1 MRRWDFL
8 SVLCGVAAA
17 PPLLVCA
24 QQAIPTVGVMSG
36 VSSRRES
43 TFAEGFVR
51 YMKELG
57 WEEGRNYHMFFVWT
71 EPHSDQ
77 DPARVSELIA
87 QGANVIVVFG
97 NRGIEVAL
105 RASATIPIVGMTDDL
120 VKSGFAVSMTHPG
133 GNLTGISLLTSELD
147 LKRLELLQE
156 AVPAA
161 KRIGVLADPATK
173 PSRTQFDEAAHK
185 LSLELVVVDVRNRE
199 ELAQGLDA
207 LGSAHIDAVNV
218 LASPILNNARM
229 FIVERLNQMRL
240 PAIYEWPETAEEG
253 GLLGYGTR
261 AQLALR
267 QVFGLVAK
275 ILRGSRPQDL
285 PIEQPAKFDFVVNL
299 KTAKE
304 IGLTIPPSIL
314 FRADEVIE

>member
-1 MRRWDFL
+1 ML
-8 SVLCGVAAA
+8 
-17 PPLLVCA
+17 
-24 QQAIPTVGVMSG
+24 
-36 VSSRRES
+36 E
-43 TFAEGFVR
+43 
-51 YMKELG
+51 
-57 WEEGRNYHMFFVWT
+57 
-71 EPHSDQ
+71 
-77 DPARVSELIA
+77 
-87 QGANVIVVFG
+87 
-97 NRGIEVAL
+97 
-105 RASATIPIVGMTDDL
+105 
-120 VKSGFAVSMTHPG
+120 FAVSMTHPG

-147 LKRLELLQE
+147 LKRLELLHE

-161 KRIGVLADPATK
+161 KRIGVLADPAIADPATE

-185 LSLELVVVDVRNRE
+185 LSLELVIVDVRNRE

-218 LASPILNNARM
+218 LASPILNNARG

-261 AQLALR
+261 NQLALR
-267 QVFGLVAK
+267 QVFGLVAR
-275 ILRGSRPQDL
+275 ILRGARPQDL

-314 FRADEVIE
+314 FRADKVIE